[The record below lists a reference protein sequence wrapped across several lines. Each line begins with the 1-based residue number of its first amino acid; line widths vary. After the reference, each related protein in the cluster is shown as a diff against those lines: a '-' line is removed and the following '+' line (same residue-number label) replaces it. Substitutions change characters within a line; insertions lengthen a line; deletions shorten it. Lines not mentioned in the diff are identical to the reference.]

1 MLIWAKGLPAHALI
15 SWACLFLLNV
25 ASTLSMLATPQL
37 ASCLILQ
44 LMLTHLQQTHEAIE
58 MTQHGYILCSSPDI
72 IFIVLIWKDR
82 KTVAILK
89 RCCKI
94 VAHINSSAWQ
104 NTIIWTKG
112 ILTCLRKIIYNFIS
126 PWLISTF
133 GCTAC
138 LLLHTW
144 QDCSALQSASQCTNK
159 LISSCGGHCT

>member
-1 MLIWAKGLPAHALI
+1 MLLWAKGLPVHALI

-37 ASCLILQ
+37 ASCLTLQ
-44 LMLTHLQQTHEAIE
+44 LTLTHLQKTHEAIE
-58 MTQHGYILCSSPDI
+58 MTQHESILCSS
-72 IFIVLIWKDR
+72 LKSSSLSWIWKDR
-82 KTVAILK
+82 KTIAILK
-89 RCCKI
+89 RCCKT

-112 ILTCLRKIIYNFIS
+112 ILTCLRNITYNFIS

-133 GCTAC
+133 GSTAC

-144 QDCSALQSASQCTNK
+144 QDRSALHSASQHTNK

>member
-1 MLIWAKGLPAHALI
+1 MLLWARGLSAQTLI
-15 SWACLFLLNV
+15 SRACLFLLNV
-25 ASTLSMLATPQL
+25 ATTLRMLATPQL
-37 ASCLILQ
+37 ANYLILQ

-58 MTQHGYILCSSPDI
+58 MTQMGPYCAVPLKSYS
-72 IFIVLIWKDR
+72 LSWIWKDR

-89 RCCKI
+89 RCCKT
-94 VAHINSSAWQ
+94 VAHINSSAWH

-133 GCTAC
+133 SCTAC

-144 QDCSALQSASQCTNK
+144 QDRSALHSASQRTNK

>member
-1 MLIWAKGLPAHALI
+1 MLLWAKGLPAHALI

-25 ASTLSMLATPQL
+25 ASTMSMLATPQL

-58 MTQHGYILCSSPDI
+58 MTQHGSYCAVPLISYSLSW
-72 IFIVLIWKDR
+72 IWKDR

-89 RCCKI
+89 RCCKT

-112 ILTCLRKIIYNFIS
+112 ILTCLRKITYNFIS

-138 LLLHTW
+138 LRLHTW
-144 QDCSALQSASQCTNK
+144 QDNFALHSASQHTNK
-159 LISSCGGHCT
+159 LSSSCGGHCT